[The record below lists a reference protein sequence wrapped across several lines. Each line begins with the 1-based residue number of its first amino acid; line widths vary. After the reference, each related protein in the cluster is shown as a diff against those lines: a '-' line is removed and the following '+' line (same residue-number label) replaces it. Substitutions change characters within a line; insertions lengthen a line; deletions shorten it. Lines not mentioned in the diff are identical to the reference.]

1 MISHTRNNIKLGVFV
16 LAGLALT
23 ITGFYLIGKNRSL
36 FGANFELK
44 ARFSNLNGLMK
55 GNNVLYSGIQAGT
68 VKSIR
73 IVNDTTI
80 QISMLID
87 EDLKPFIHKNA
98 LVSIGTEGLM
108 GNKVV
113 QITPGQGKAIA
124 VVPGDIL
131 NARKSIIIDEM
142 FQTLARTNE
151 NILHISEVLKVA
163 VMQVNNSEI
172 WKLLEDKETAVQLRS
187 TLTNINKASIAANK
201 IAMGINDIVDR
212 TREGKGGAGTILTD
226 TVFASELKNVMTK
239 LSLSGNQ
246 AERLTGQLGNM
257 IKTLNSDIN
266 TGPGL
271 LNSLLKDTL
280 MMKTLHS
287 SFINIEKGT
296 DGFNQNMEALKHSFL
311 LRGYFRKLEKEKKK
325 VNQNAPVH

>member
-36 FGANFELK
+36 FGSNFELK

-226 TVFASELKNVMTK
+226 TAFASELKNVMTK

>member
-226 TVFASELKNVMTK
+226 TAFASELKNVMTK